1 MEGGQFADSRG
12 HFFLIDVENEN
23 EMLELL
29 NRGLL
34 DTCSIESHPVV
45 SFKDLFNFFEGNPV
59 RTTLLVHNRIKQ
71 RPTLLSGDAHSHP
84 NRYLLELPSGDANL
98 PGL

>member
-1 MEGGQFADSRG
+1 MNSGRLVEGGQFVDSRS

-34 DTCSIESHPVV
+34 DTCSIESHSVV
-45 SFKDLFNFFEGNPV
+45 SFKDLFDFFERNPV
-59 RTTLLVHNRIKQ
+59 R
-71 RPTLLSGDAHSHP
+71 
-84 NRYLLELPSGDANL
+84 
-98 PGL
+98 

>member
-1 MEGGQFADSRG
+1 MNSGKLVEGGQFADSRG
-12 HFFLIDVENEN
+12 HFFLIDAENEN

-45 SFKDLFNFFEGNPV
+45 SFKDLCNFFERNPV
-59 RTTLLVHNRIKQ
+59 R
-71 RPTLLSGDAHSHP
+71 
-84 NRYLLELPSGDANL
+84 
-98 PGL
+98 